1 MLNILR
7 GYIENSLPS
16 TGILQTRPSLTAKVD
31 KDGHF
36 LPFIGNTAVFLL
48 DEPTKQAIIPLQE
61 ALYAHAGSLLAERL
75 SPDTFHLTLHDL
87 ANGPP
92 GSETRLWMAKTAAAA
107 PQVLNAIRAEDPAPL
122 SMKATWVFN
131 MVNTSIVLGAEPA
144 DADTHARLSRMYTQ
158 IHPVVPLNYALTPHI
173 TLAYFRPGCYTQTNL
188 APLRKAL
195 KAVDLTFSL
204 QMENLVFQN
213 FSDMNH
219 YETV

>member
-7 GYIENSLPS
+7 GYIESSLPS
-16 TGILQTRPSLTAKVD
+16 TGVLQTRPSLTAKVD
-31 KDGHF
+31 QDGHF

-48 DEPTKQAIIPLQE
+48 DEDTKRSIAPLQE
-61 ALYAHAGSLLAERL
+61 ALYAHAGSLLAEKL

-87 ANGPP
+87 ANGPL

-144 DADTHARLSRMYTQ
+144 DDTSRERLSRMYAQ
-158 IHPVVPLNYALTPHI
+158 LHPVVPLNYALTPHI
-173 TLAYFRPGCYTQTNL
+173 TLAYFRPGCYTQADL
-188 APLRKAL
+188 APLREAL

-204 QMENLVFQN
+204 RMENLVFQN
-213 FSDMNH
+213 YSDMNH

>member
-7 GYIENSLPS
+7 GYIENSLPHH
-16 TGILQTRPSLTAKVD
+16 GMLETRSSLRTKVD
-31 KDGHF
+31 ENGQF

-48 DEPTKQAIIPLQE
+48 DEPTKRALIPLQE
-61 ALYAHAGSLLAERL
+61 ALYAHAGALLAEKL

-87 ANGPP
+87 ANGTPSP
-92 GSETRLWMAKTAAAA
+92 ETRLWMAKTAPTARAI
-107 PQVLNAIRAEDPAPL
+107 LNSIRSEYPAPL

-144 DADTHARLSRMYTQ
+144 DPVSHARLSRMYTQ
-158 IHPVVPLNYALTPHI
+158 LHPVVPLNYALTPHI
-173 TLAYFRPGCYTQTNL
+173 TLAYFRPGCYTQDDL
-188 APLRKAL
+188 APLREAL

-204 QMENLVFQN
+204 HMENLVFQN